1 MKKIVLTL
9 TMIGSLT
16 AGCVTHTVHK
26 PVELPVPDRPNL
38 PAISGDQMQCLSSE
52 TYLTLAN
59 RQALLTQY
67 AERLEAVLDDNNRRA
82 EEEK

>member
-1 MKKIVLTL
+1 MKKTALTL
-9 TMIGSLT
+9 ITIGSLA

-38 PAISGDQMQCLSSE
+38 PAISGDNLQCLASE
-52 TYLTLAN
+52 TYIALAN
-59 RQALLTQY
+59 RQALLTHY
-67 AERLEAVLDDNNRRA
+67 AEQLEAVLDDNNRRA